1 MSKFSLK
8 GRTALVTGGARGC
21 GLAFAR
27 GLAEEGADVAV
38 FDVASPEEGFHA
50 IEKDYGV
57 RTAYYK
63 WVDCT
68 FEGTIVN
75 NSRVDVSSQ
84 ESLQEG
90 FASFQ
95 KDFNNALDICVP
107 CAGINRHLPFLE
119 FTYKDHQ
126 DLLSINVLGLYFT
139 AQLAAKQM
147 IANKT
152 KHGSIVLVASMA
164 SHIAVRSQL
173 CSAYCGT
180 KGAVRSMCPAIAKEV
195 AEYGIRVNS
204 ISPGFVRTEMTA
216 SFPHLLDGWKSEAMN
231 GRIAE
236 PEDIMGACVFLAS
249 DASSYITGSDI
260 VVDGGVTRW

>member
-1 MSKFSLK
+1 MSRFSLK

-27 GLAEEGADVAV
+27 GLAQAGADVAV
-38 FDVASPEEGFHA
+38 FDVVPPEEGFDA
-50 IEKDYGV
+50 IQKDHGV

-63 WVDCT
+63 
-68 FEGTIVN
+68 
-75 NSRVDVSSQ
+75 VDVSSQ

-95 KDFNNALDICVP
+95 KDFDNALDVCVP

-152 KHGSIVLVASMA
+152 KRGSIVLVASMA

-180 KGAVRSMCPAIAKEV
+180 KGAVKSMCPAIAKEL

-204 ISPGFVRTEMTA
+204 ISPGYVRTEMTA
-216 SFPHLLDGWKSEAMN
+216 AFPHLLDGWKSEAMN
-231 GRIAE
+231 SRIAE
-236 PEDIMGACVFLAS
+236 PEDIMGACIFLAS
-249 DASSYITGSDI
+249 DASSYMTGSDI